1 MFHMFIQKPM
11 KKAKTIMY
19 KIEISDET
27 AESMFRDILVEDY
40 RRIRNDI
47 YDLTNKAVEKGEL
60 KPFEQEDLENNKE
73 YFEAMKVMLGYYLPQ
88 TDADAIIGE
97 A

>member
-1 MFHMFIQKPM
+1 
-11 KKAKTIMY
+11 MY

-47 YDLTNKAVEKGEL
+47 YDLTNRAVENGEL
-60 KPFEQEDLENNKE
+60 KFFEQEDLENNKE

>member
-1 MFHMFIQKPM
+1 
-11 KKAKTIMY
+11 MY

-40 RRIRNDI
+40 RRIRSDI
-47 YDLTNKAVEKGEL
+47 YDLTNRAVENGEL
-60 KPFEQEDLENNKE
+60 KSFEQEDLENNKE

>member
-1 MFHMFIQKPM
+1 
-11 KKAKTIMY
+11 MY

-47 YDLTNKAVEKGEL
+47 YDLTNRAVENGEL
-60 KPFEQEDLENNKE
+60 KSFEQEDLENNKE

>member
-1 MFHMFIQKPM
+1 
-11 KKAKTIMY
+11 MY

-40 RRIRNDI
+40 RRIRGEI
-47 YDLTNKAVEKGEL
+47 YDLNKKESENGFL
-60 KPFEQEDLENNKE
+60 KSFEQDDLDNSKR
-73 YFEAMKVMLGYYLPQ
+73 YLEAMKVMLGYYLPQ
-88 TDADAIIGE
+88 READIIIGE

>member
-1 MFHMFIQKPM
+1 
-11 KKAKTIMY
+11 MY

-40 RRIRNDI
+40 RRIRNEI
-47 YDLTNKAVEKGEL
+47 YTLTNKAVEHGEL
-60 KPFEQEDLENNKE
+60 QKYEQEDLDNNKQ

-88 TDADAIIGE
+88 SEADIIIGE

>member
-1 MFHMFIQKPM
+1 MT
-11 KKAKTIMY
+11 AMY

-40 RRIRNDI
+40 RRIRNEI
-47 YDLTNKAVEKGEL
+47 YTLTNKAVEHGEL
-60 KPFEQEDLENNKE
+60 KSFEQEDLVDSKS
-73 YFEAMKVMLGYYLPQ
+73 YLEAMKVMLGYYLPQ
-88 TDADAIIGE
+88 SEADIIIGE

>member
-1 MFHMFIQKPM
+1 
-11 KKAKTIMY
+11 MY

>member
-1 MFHMFIQKPM
+1 
-11 KKAKTIMY
+11 MY

-40 RRIRNDI
+40 RRIRNEI
-47 YDLTNKAVEKGEL
+47 YTLTNKAVEHGEL
-60 KPFEQEDLENNKE
+60 KSFEQEDLVDSKR
-73 YFEAMKVMLGYYLPQ
+73 YLEAMKVMLGYYLPQ
-88 TDADAIIGE
+88 SEADIIIGE

>member
-1 MFHMFIQKPM
+1 
-11 KKAKTIMY
+11 MY

-47 YDLTNKAVEKGEL
+47 YDLTNRAVEKGEL
-60 KPFEQEDLENNKE
+60 KPFEQEDLENNKQ
-73 YFEAMKVMLGYYLPQ
+73 YFEAIKVMLGYYLPLS
-88 TDADAIIGE
+88 DAEAIIGE

>member
-1 MFHMFIQKPM
+1 
-11 KKAKTIMY
+11 MY

-47 YDLTNKAVEKGEL
+47 
-60 KPFEQEDLENNKE
+60 
-73 YFEAMKVMLGYYLPQ
+73 
-88 TDADAIIGE
+88 
-97 A
+97 

>member
-1 MFHMFIQKPM
+1 MT
-11 KKAKTIMY
+11 AMY

-40 RRIRNDI
+40 RRIRGDI
-47 YDLTNKAVEKGEL
+47 YDLTNRAVEKGEL
-60 KPFEQEDLENNKE
+60 LPFEQEDLDNNKQ
-73 YFEAMKVMLGYYLPQ
+73 YFEAIKVMLGYYLPQ
-88 TDADAIIGE
+88 SEADIIIGE

>member
-1 MFHMFIQKPM
+1 
-11 KKAKTIMY
+11 MY

-27 AESMFRDILVEDY
+27 AESMFRDILIEDY

-47 YDLTNKAVEKGEL
+47 YDLTNRAVEQGEL
-60 KPFEQEDLENNKE
+60 KSFEQEDLEHNKQ
-73 YFEAMKVMLGYYLPQ
+73 YLEAMKVMLGYYLPQ
-88 TDADAIIGE
+88 TEADIIIGE

>member
-1 MFHMFIQKPM
+1 
-11 KKAKTIMY
+11 MY

-88 TDADAIIGE
+88 NDADAIIGE

>member
-1 MFHMFIQKPM
+1 
-11 KKAKTIMY
+11 MY

-27 AESMFRDILVEDY
+27 AENMFRDILVEDY

-47 YDLTNKAVEKGEL
+47 YDLTNRAVENGEL
-60 KPFEQEDLENNKE
+60 KSFEQEDLENNKE

-88 TDADAIIGE
+88 SEADIIIGE

>member
-1 MFHMFIQKPM
+1 
-11 KKAKTIMY
+11 MY
-19 KIEISDET
+19 KIEISTET

-47 YDLTNKAVEKGEL
+47 YDLTNRAVEKGEL
-60 KPFEQEDLENNKE
+60 KPFEQEDLENNKQ
-73 YFEAMKVMLGYYLPQ
+73 YFEAMKVMLGYYLPFS
-88 TDADAIIGE
+88 DAEAIIGE

>member
-1 MFHMFIQKPM
+1 MT
-11 KKAKTIMY
+11 AMY

-40 RRIRNDI
+40 RRIRNEI
-47 YDLTNKAVEKGEL
+47 YDLTNRAVEQGEL
-60 KPFEQEDLENNKE
+60 PVYAQEDLVNSKR
-73 YFEAMKVMLGYYLPQ
+73 YLEAMTVMLDYYLPHN
-88 TDADAIIGE
+88 DAEAIIGE

>member
-1 MFHMFIQKPM
+1 
-11 KKAKTIMY
+11 MY

-27 AESMFRDILVEDY
+27 AESMFRDILIEDY

-47 YDLTNKAVEKGEL
+47 YDLTNRAVEKGEL